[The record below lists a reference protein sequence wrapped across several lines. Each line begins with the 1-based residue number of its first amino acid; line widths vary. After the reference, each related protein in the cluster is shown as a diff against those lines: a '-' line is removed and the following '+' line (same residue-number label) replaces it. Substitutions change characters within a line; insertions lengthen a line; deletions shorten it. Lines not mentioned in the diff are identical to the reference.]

1 MKSHNWSLSNDEQTN
16 DNTKGQKM
24 TRLHS
29 IYLRSYVDRDGN
41 SRFYWV
47 DEVRNEVSRWSWES
61 EADAREAMQD
71 GIDWEKR

>member
-1 MKSHNWSLSNDEQTN
+1 
-16 DNTKGQKM
+16 M